1 MLKQTVVR
9 PLPSLI
15 SSAIALVLM
24 APSPGWTLPGEA
36 VDEVANWIY
45 SNPLLPDGRRGS
57 LRVSRSDV
65 PGQRFT
71 FVASK
76 TLPTQRGLGVGET
89 RIRSE
94 WLEVLD
100 YNNGVTSERLVEA
113 IRSIYGLDL
122 YQDYRNAELIYEY
135 VNPTGPTGQHQRRGQ
150 LWQGDRFGYWLEI
163 TERDGEEPV
172 LGKLALILLD
182 DISTVKTDLQDL
194 APPAPSLDDDPEPGD
209 EEDLYYESS
218 DDDPEPG
225 DEEDL
230 YYESS
235 E

>member
-1 MLKQTVVR
+1 MGTA
-9 PLPSLI
+9 I
-15 SSAIALVLM
+15 GTAIALVLM
-24 APSPGWTLPGEA
+24 APSPGSSLPGEA

-76 TLPTQRGLGVGET
+76 TLPTQRGLGVGER

-100 YNNGVTSERLVEA
+100 YNNGVTSERLIEA
-113 IRSIYGLDL
+113 VRGVYGLDL
-122 YQDYRNAELIYEY
+122 YQDYRNAELIYDY
-135 VNPTGPTGQHQRRGQ
+135 VSPTGPGGQDKRRGQ
-150 LWQGDRFGYWLEI
+150 LWQGDRFGYWLEL

-182 DISTVKTDLQDL
+182 DIPTVQTDLEAL
-194 APPAPSLDDDPEPGD
+194 APPPAPSVENDPEPGEE
-209 EEDLYYESS
+209 EEDTYYQSPMG
-218 DDDPEPG
+218 DDD
-225 DEEDL
+225 
-230 YYESS
+230 
-235 E
+235 

>member
-1 MLKQTVVR
+1 MLKQAVVR

-15 SSAIALVLM
+15 GSAIALVLM
-24 APSPGWTLPGEA
+24 APSPGWSLPGEA

-57 LRVSRSDV
+57 LRVSRSDI

-76 TLPTQRGLGVGET
+76 TLPTQRGLGIGER

-100 YNNGVTSERLVEA
+100 YNNGVTSERLIEA
-113 IRSIYGLDL
+113 VRAVYGLDL

-182 DISTVKTDLQDL
+182 DIPTVQADLQAL
-194 APPAPSLDDDPEPGD
+194 APPLDASVEDDPEAG
-209 EEDLYYESS
+209 EEEEEESYYQSPLM
-218 DDDPEPG
+218 DD
-225 DEEDL
+225 
-230 YYESS
+230 
-235 E
+235 

>member
-1 MLKQTVVR
+1 MLKQAVVR

-15 SSAIALVLM
+15 GSAIALVLM
-24 APSPGWTLPGEA
+24 APSPGWSLPGEA

-57 LRVSRSDV
+57 LRVSRSDI

-76 TLPTQRGLGVGET
+76 TLPTQRGLGIGER

-100 YNNGVTSERLVEA
+100 YNNGVTSERLIEA
-113 IRSIYGLDL
+113 VRGIYGLDL
-122 YQDYRNAELIYEY
+122 YQDYRNAELIYDY
-135 VNPTGPTGQHQRRGQ
+135 VSPTGPTGQHQRRGQ
-150 LWQGDRFGYWLEI
+150 LWQGDRFGYWLEL

-182 DISTVKTDLQDL
+182 DIPTVQADLEAL
-194 APPAPSLDDDPEPGD
+194 APPLDSSVEEDPEAGEE
-209 EEDLYYESS
+209 EEDNYYHSPMG
-218 DDDPEPG
+218 DD
-225 DEEDL
+225 
-230 YYESS
+230 
-235 E
+235 

>member
-1 MLKQTVVR
+1 METYLVMLKQAVVR

-15 SSAIALVLM
+15 GSAIALVLM
-24 APSPGWTLPGEA
+24 APSPGWSLPGEA

-57 LRVSRSDV
+57 LRVSRSDI

-76 TLPTQRGLGVGET
+76 TLPTQRGLGIGER

-100 YNNGVTSERLVEA
+100 YNNGVTSERLIEA
-113 IRSIYGLDL
+113 VRGIYGLDL
-122 YQDYRNAELIYEY
+122 YQDYRNAELIYDY
-135 VNPTGPTGQHQRRGQ
+135 VSPTGPTGQHQRRGQ

-163 TERDGEEPV
+163 TERDGEDPV

-182 DISTVKTDLQDL
+182 DIPTVQADLEAL
-194 APPAPSLDDDPEPGD
+194 APPLDSSVEEDPEAGEE
-209 EEDLYYESS
+209 EEDNYYHSPMG
-218 DDDPEPG
+218 DD
-225 DEEDL
+225 
-230 YYESS
+230 
-235 E
+235 